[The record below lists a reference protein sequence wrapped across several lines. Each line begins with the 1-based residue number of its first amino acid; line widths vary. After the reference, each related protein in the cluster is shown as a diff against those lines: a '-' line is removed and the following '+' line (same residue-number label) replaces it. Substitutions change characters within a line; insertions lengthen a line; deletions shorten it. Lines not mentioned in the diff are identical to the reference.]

1 MDDWG
6 LDDYI
11 ENKPSNKPKGQ
22 VQWGK
27 AIVGIVTL
35 VVVLSLLVYAFYP
48 KNKVTVKA
56 PEDNKS
62 YDVGKASDNYGYPG
76 NVEVPDKVK
85 DTVKLYE
92 EVGQDVSDSDKA
104 KLEAVRDAASIH
116 EAGWDVKKLGSRKFL
131 DTIYPVDVEL
141 ELINPDSVIAKL
153 LNNAPWLHEWND
165 PIPDGTY
172 ILINPLDERQMYWK
186 QEIYDYLNV
195 KKSIDKLSLVYV
207 TDKKQHNV
215 LANFILFAAGYGK
228 ESDDMYPIE
237 PRIKEVHDY
246 PMMVTVKDNKVV
258 AKKTKI
264 DNFKEA
270 LAGWR

>member
-1 MDDWG
+1 M
-6 LDDYI
+6 
-11 ENKPSNKPKGQ
+11 
-22 VQWGK
+22 
-27 AIVGIVTL
+27 
-35 VVVLSLLVYAFYP
+35 
-48 KNKVTVKA
+48 
-56 PEDNKS
+56 
-62 YDVGKASDNYGYPG
+62 
-76 NVEVPDKVK
+76 PDKVK

-104 KLEAVRDAASIH
+104 KLEAIRDAASIH